1 MRTNDD
7 KEQFFAKAYH
17 RYARKLEHMCLKYVG
32 YQEEYRSI
40 VDESVQETFLCAV
53 ENYDNL
59 NAVAP
64 SHLEGWL
71 VQTCWNRFR
80 TELKKYRHRKNRHVV
95 FPDKGEP
102 YLSPEQLQ
110 NILEHYFENLHN
122 QEIIDKLLQTLN
134 ERERDAVDRYFFQ
147 GRSFEEM
154 AKQDEI
160 TVGAVKSV
168 LARAKAKLKKAAKKN
183 FQNFFFFF
191 VSFLLVRRFMK

>member
-134 ERERDAVDRYFFQ
+134 ERERDAVDRYFF
-147 GRSFEEM
+147 
-154 AKQDEI
+154 
-160 TVGAVKSV
+160 
-168 LARAKAKLKKAAKKN
+168 KAAPSKKWLSRTKSRLEPSKACWRGQKQSSKRPQRKI
-183 FQNFFFFF
+183 FRISSFFSYLFC
-191 VSFLLVRRFMK
+191 LLGAL

>member
-32 YQEEYRSI
+32 YQEEYRSL

-102 YLSPEQLQ
+102 YLSPRTASK
-110 NILEHYFENLHN
+110 HFGA
-122 QEIIDKLLQTLN
+122 LL
-134 ERERDAVDRYFFQ
+134 
-147 GRSFEEM
+147 
-154 AKQDEI
+154 
-160 TVGAVKSV
+160 
-168 LARAKAKLKKAAKKN
+168 
-183 FQNFFFFF
+183 
-191 VSFLLVRRFMK
+191 

>member
-1 MRTNDD
+1 
-7 KEQFFAKAYH
+7 
-17 RYARKLEHMCLKYVG
+17 MCLKYVG

-102 YLSPEQLQ
+102 YLSPEQL

-183 FQNFFFFF
+183 FQNFFFFS

>member
-1 MRTNDD
+1 M
-7 KEQFFAKAYH
+7 
-17 RYARKLEHMCLKYVG
+17 
-32 YQEEYRSI
+32 
-40 VDESVQETFLCAV
+40 
-53 ENYDNL
+53 
-59 NAVAP
+59 P
-64 SHLEGWL
+64 
-71 VQTCWNRFR
+71 
-80 TELKKYRHRKNRHVV
+80 
-95 FPDKGEP
+95 
-102 YLSPEQLQ
+102 PEQLQ

>member
-80 TELKKYRHRKNRHVV
+80 TELKKYNR
-95 FPDKGEP
+95 
-102 YLSPEQLQ
+102 S
-110 NILEHYFENLHN
+110 
-122 QEIIDKLLQTLN
+122 
-134 ERERDAVDRYFFQ
+134 
-147 GRSFEEM
+147 
-154 AKQDEI
+154 
-160 TVGAVKSV
+160 
-168 LARAKAKLKKAAKKN
+168 
-183 FQNFFFFF
+183 
-191 VSFLLVRRFMK
+191 